1 MANIILNGKHLDL
14 QNSTTL
20 HQVVD
25 QFCKGNKH
33 VIAELNGTII
43 KSDQWRT
50 LTVKEG
56 DQLELIS
63 IVGGG

>member
-1 MANIILNGKHLDL
+1 MAKITLNGKDLDL

-20 HQVVD
+20 NQVIE

-43 KSDQWRT
+43 KTDQWRA
-50 LTVKEG
+50 LAVKEG

>member
-1 MANIILNGKHLDL
+1 MAIITLNGQNLEL
-14 QNSTTL
+14 QNPTTL

-43 KSDQWRT
+43 KTHYWRET
-50 LTVKEG
+50 SVKDG

>member
-1 MANIILNGKHLDL
+1 MAIITLNGKDIDL

-25 QFCKGNKH
+25 QFCRGNKH

-43 KSDQWRT
+43 KTNIWRET
-50 LTVKEG
+50 AVKDG

>member
-1 MANIILNGKHLDL
+1 MELA
-14 QNSTTL
+14 NSTTL

-43 KSDQWRT
+43 KADQWRA
-50 LTVKEG
+50 LSIKEG